1 MLRLRVITGAAGIL
15 KMSGMLGEELEVSKS
30 EPEGMVA
37 HQLEED
43 GLYPLAGTITAPDGQ
58 TLELVAVS
66 DDDEG
71 GEYRW
76 IVLED
81 GEVKGARKG
90 VATGSSSGFIDPTS
104 DI

>member
-1 MLRLRVITGAAGIL
+1 ML
-15 KMSGMLGEELEVSKS
+15 
-30 EPEGMVA
+30 A
-37 HQLEED
+37 HQLGED
-43 GLYPLAGTITAPDGQ
+43 GLYPVAATLTAPDGQ
-58 TLELVAVS
+58 TVDLAAVS

-81 GEVKGARKG
+81 GAVKGARKH
-90 VATGSSSGFIDPTS
+90 VATGSSSGFIDPIS